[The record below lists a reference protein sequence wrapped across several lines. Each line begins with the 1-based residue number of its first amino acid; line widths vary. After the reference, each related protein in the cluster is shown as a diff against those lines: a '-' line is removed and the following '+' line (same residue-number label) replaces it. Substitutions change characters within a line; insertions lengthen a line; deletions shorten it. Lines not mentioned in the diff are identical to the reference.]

1 MTLHSECVPG
11 HGRNAW
17 RYLVPMVLTLAAA
30 CVQAAPPANLVETPM
45 LRDDV
50 AAKKLPPV
58 KARLPDNPLV
68 VTMDP
73 KAQELGQ
80 HGGTL
85 NMLIGRARDVRMMV
99 VYGYARLVGYD
110 RNLVLVPD
118 ILQSIDVK
126 DERAFTMKLRPG
138 HKWSDG
144 QPFTSEDFR
153 YFWDDVAND
162 KELSPSGPP
171 AALLVDGQPPK
182 VEFPDKT
189 TVRYTWAKPNSDFL
203 RLLAGASPLLIY
215 RPAHYLKQFHKK
227 HSPKVVE
234 AEKAEPGKRS
244 WAAIHNREDNM
255 YQFDNPKLPTLQPW
269 MNTTKPPTDRF
280 VSARNPF
287 FHRVD
292 QAGRQLPYIDRV
304 VMPVVDSKLIPAKAG
319 AGESDLQA
327 RDLQFSNYTFLKK
340 AEKTNNFRTY
350 LWRTGKG
357 SHIALY
363 PNLNVVDPVWR
374 QLFRDVRFRRALSL
388 AIDRAQIN
396 QVLYFGLAT
405 ESNNTMVPESPLYK
419 KEYQTA
425 WAKFDRKAADK
436 LLDEIGLKRGPD
448 GIRHL
453 SDGRP
458 LEIIVETAGEST
470 EQTDV
475 LELVRETWRE
485 VGIKLFSKP
494 SQRDLLRNRVFSGEA
509 MMSVF
514 FGLDNGIADANTPPD
529 ELAPKDQGQLEW
541 PKFGQY
547 FETAGKLGE
556 APDFPEAIELMK
568 LWQAWHG
575 AGLAERTRIWHRM
588 LAIHAEQQFSIGI
601 VNNVMQPVVVNNALR
616 NVPEKGLYNW
626 DPGAFLGMYR
636 PDSFWFTDARRN

>member
-1 MTLHSECVPG
+1 MTTYTKAAGSAPG
-11 HGRNAW
+11 STRLW
-17 RYLVPMVLTLAAA
+17 LAAA
-30 CVQAAPPANLVETPM
+30 VLALIASTGQAAPATYVETPM

-58 KARLPDNPLV
+58 KNRLPDNPLV
-68 VTMDP
+68 VPMDG
-73 KAQELGQ
+73 KTLELGQ

-110 RNLVLVPD
+110 RNLVLMPD
-118 ILQSIDVK
+118 ILQNIDAK
-126 DERAFTMKLRPG
+126 DDRVFTMKLRPG

-153 YFWDDVAND
+153 YFWEDVAND
-162 KELSPSGPP
+162 KDLSPAGPP

-182 VEFPDKT
+182 VEYLDKT
-189 TVRYTWAKPNSDFL
+189 TVRYTWANPNPDFL
-203 RLLAGASPLLIY
+203 PQMAAASPLLIY
-215 RPAHYLKQFHKK
+215 RPAHYLKKFHRKY
-227 HSPKVVE
+227 SPKAVD
-234 AEKAEPGKRS
+234 AEKSEPGRRS

-269 MNTTKPPTDRF
+269 MNTTSPPTDRF
-280 VSARNPF
+280 VSVRNPF

-292 QAGRQLPYIDRV
+292 EAGRQLPYIDRV
-304 VMPVVDSKLIPAKAG
+304 VMPVVDSKLIPAKTG

-327 RDLQFSNYTFLKK
+327 RELNFNNYTFLKK
-340 AEKTNNFRTY
+340 AEKSNNYRTY
-350 LWRTGKG
+350 LWRTAKG
-357 SHIALY
+357 SHLALY
-363 PNLNVVDPVWR
+363 PNLNAADPVWR
-374 QLFRDVRFRRALSL
+374 QLFRDVRFRRALSM
-388 AIDRAQIN
+388 AIDRPQIN
-396 QVLYFGLAT
+396 QVLYFGLAS
-405 ESNNTMVPESPLYK
+405 ESNNTVVPESPLFR
-419 KEYQTA
+419 KEYQTL
-425 WAKFDRKAADK
+425 WAKYDRKAANK
-436 LLDEIGLKRGPD
+436 LLDEIGLKRGSD
-448 GIRHL
+448 GIRQL

-475 LELVRETWRE
+475 LELIRETWRE
-485 VGIKLFSKP
+485 AGIKLFSKP

-514 FGLDNGIADANTPPD
+514 YGLDNGIPSADTAPD
-529 ELAPKDQGQLEW
+529 ELAPKDQAQLEW

-547 FETAGKLGE
+547 FETAGKVGE

-568 LWQAWHG
+568 LWHDWHG
-575 AGLAERTRIWHRM
+575 ASHDERAKIWHRM
-588 LAIHAEQQFSIGI
+588 LSIHANQQFSIGVI
-601 VNNVMQPVVVNNALR
+601 NNVMQPVVVTNGLK

-626 DPGAFLGMYR
+626 DPGALLGIYR
-636 PDSFWFTDARRN
+636 PDTFWFTDARRN